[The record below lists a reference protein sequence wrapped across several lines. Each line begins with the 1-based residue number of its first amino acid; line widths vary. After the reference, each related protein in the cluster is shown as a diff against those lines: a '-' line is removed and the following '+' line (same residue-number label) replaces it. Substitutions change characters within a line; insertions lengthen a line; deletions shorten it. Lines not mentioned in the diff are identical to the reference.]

1 MDIGDW
7 LRTLG
12 LDQYEAIFRQNDI
25 DTELLP
31 TLGADDLR
39 ELGITSL
46 GHRKRLLA
54 AIAALADRPSV
65 AATSENLHHESPTG
79 SASTSAER
87 RQLTVMFCDLV
98 GSTALAAQLD
108 PEDLREVIGA
118 ARCRPLL
125 LQPRQPLRPLLVEH
139 VGHGGPSE
147 AFSLHMESS
156 LINLEEITAATR
168 AEHRCRGRFG
178 RRVRLHVGRGA
189 PGDKKRERPARSAA
203 AHWLG
208 RRIG

>member
-98 GSTALAAQLD
+98 GSTAGGSAGAFVFMWAGEPLVIRS
-108 PEDLREVIGA
+108 ESDL
-118 ARCRPLL
+118 
-125 LQPRQPLRPLLVEH
+125 Q
-139 VGHGGPSE
+139 E
-147 AFSLHMESS
+147 AM
-156 LINLEEITAATR
+156 
-168 AEHRCRGRFG
+168 
-178 RRVRLHVGRGA
+178 
-189 PGDKKRERPARSAA
+189 
-203 AHWLG
+203 
-208 RRIG
+208 RRIGLTAASDRRRSADLLGHDEIVAIRQGARRRFLERIAEPPRAARGKAEGLDRKWE